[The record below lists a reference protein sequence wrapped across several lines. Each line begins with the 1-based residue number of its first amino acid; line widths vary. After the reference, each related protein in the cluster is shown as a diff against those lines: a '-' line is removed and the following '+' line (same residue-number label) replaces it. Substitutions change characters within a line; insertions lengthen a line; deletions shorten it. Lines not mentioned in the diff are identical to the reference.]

1 MASKTEPSDVPPPLA
16 PGAESQAAVPV
27 PAPGQARSVQA
38 PFEFVACLELREFV
52 GTRAEDERQ
61 LADLIEQAPLDSI
74 YYHTHAFFLRH
85 KFLAGIYPNDFATWA
100 AVHLR
105 DQALGERL
113 AMVDPAEFDT
123 LEALRDEL
131 VAVIDDHLRRLQTVP
146 RIVTSEP
153 FDFIRSRTVEIPT
166 GIEVRTLGEFRQALL
181 DVDISAIYFHVV
193 QARVRLAREN
203 DFAAWLGRDL
213 GLTDLAARVRALH
226 PYGGSLERTRA
237 RLLQLCDEALAESG
251 SR

>member
-1 MASKTEPSDVPPPLA
+1 MGSRTGRSDGPRLD
-16 PGAESQAAVPV
+16 PGADV
-27 PAPGQARSVQA
+27 PAPAAGSALRPEA
-38 PFEFVACLELREFV
+38 PIPETFEFIACLELREFV

-61 LADLIEQAPLDSI
+61 LVDLIEQAPLDSI

-85 KFLAGIYPNDFATWA
+85 KFLAGIYPNDFATWV

-123 LEALRDEL
+123 LEHLRDEL
-131 VAVIDDHLRRLQTVP
+131 VAVIDDHLRQLGAVP
-146 RIVTSEP
+146 RLVTGEP
-153 FDFIRSRTVEIPT
+153 FDFIRSRTVEVPT

-181 DVDISAIYFHVV
+181 DVDSSAIYFHVV
-193 QARVRLAREN
+193 QARARLGRAN
-203 DFAAWLGRDL
+203 DFAAWLGRRL
-213 GLTDLAARVRALH
+213 GLTQLAQRVRALH

-237 RLLQLCDEALAESG
+237 RLLQLCDEALSESG